1 MHTTKYVC
9 MIMRIPVFWETS
21 CTWIIVESCV
31 FSHYGGPVCV
41 CLCMVQCGYRHKIS
55 ILSINFICIHILRNG
70 AFISLQLMII
80 SY

>member
-41 CLCMVQCGYRHKIS
+41 CVCAWYNVVIDIKYQY
-55 ILSINFICIHILRNG
+55 
-70 AFISLQLMII
+70 
-80 SY
+80 

>member
-9 MIMRIPVFWETS
+9 MIMRISVFWETS

-41 CLCMVQCGYRHKIS
+41 CVFVHGTMWL
-55 ILSINFICIHILRNG
+55 
-70 AFISLQLMII
+70 
-80 SY
+80 